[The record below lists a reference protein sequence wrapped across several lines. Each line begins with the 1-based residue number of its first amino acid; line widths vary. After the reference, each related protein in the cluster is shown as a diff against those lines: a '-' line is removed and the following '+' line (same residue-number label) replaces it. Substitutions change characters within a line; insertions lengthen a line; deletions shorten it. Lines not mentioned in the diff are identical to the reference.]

1 MLINLILIYK
11 NMSGVN
17 MAMAKRKIKSKAT
30 EYVPKLY
37 FAIRIRGAPGM
48 RRKILDTLKM
58 LRMHKVNHGV
68 LIWGTKSYRGMLI
81 KCKDYITYGEIDD
94 KTLVRLLR
102 VRGRVEGNKPLT
114 EEHLKNLTDFK
125 TFNALSKALHNGEI
139 QYREK
144 DIYKIKPVF
153 RLHPP
158 RKGYRGTI
166 KKHYPEGGT
175 LGYVG
180 LYINDLIHKML

>member
-1 MLINLILIYK
+1 
-11 NMSGVN
+11 MSL
-17 MAMAKRKIKSKAT
+17 AKKKTKSKET
-30 EYVPKLY
+30 EFIPKLY
-37 FAIRIRGAPGM
+37 FAVRLRGAPGM

-68 LIWGTKSYRGMLI
+68 LIWGTKSNKGMLV
-81 KCKDYITYGEIDD
+81 KCKDYIAYGEIDD

-102 VRGRVEGNKPLT
+102 VRGKIEGNKSLT
-114 EEHLKNLTDFK
+114 EEHIKNLTE
-125 TFNALSKALHNGEI
+125 FNNFNGLSKALLNGEI
-139 QYREK
+139 QYREN

-158 RKGYRGTI
+158 KKGHRGTI
-166 KKHYPEGGT
+166 KKHFGEGGT

-180 LYINDLIHKML
+180 LFINELVHKML